1 MNSQQPKLLQTKFF
15 KPRLTWD
22 YIPRIDV
29 LGKLNIG
36 REFPL
41 ILVSAPAGYGKS
53 TLVAGWLE
61 FAKVNFSWLSLSEY
75 DDDPLVFIRYFPE
88 SITHKLPGFADEV
101 RQILQAS
108 EQPAVDIFTNQII
121 NELASLKQHFYLVL
135 DDYQYSIISVNKI
148 NN

>member
-1 MNSQQPKLLQTKFF
+1 MNSQQPKLLQTNFF
-15 KPRLTWD
+15 KPRLTSD
-22 YIPRIDV
+22 NIPRDD
-29 LGKLNIG
+29 LLEKLNIG
-36 REFPL
+36 REVPL

-53 TLVAGWLE
+53 TLIAGWLE

-75 DDDPLVFIRYFPE
+75 DDDPLVFIRYFLK
-88 SITHKLPGFADEV
+88 SITHKLPGFADEI

-121 NELASLKQHFYLVL
+121 NELASLKQHLYLVL
-135 DDYQYSIISVNKI
+135 DDYQYSISSVNKT